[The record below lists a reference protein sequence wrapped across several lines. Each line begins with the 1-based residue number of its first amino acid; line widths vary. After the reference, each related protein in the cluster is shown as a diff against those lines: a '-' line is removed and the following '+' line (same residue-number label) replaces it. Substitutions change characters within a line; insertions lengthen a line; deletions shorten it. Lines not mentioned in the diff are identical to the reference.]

1 MDEEQLVEVM
11 RMTVMDERRSTGFD
25 SFCTWRPAE
34 MG

>member
-11 RMTVMDERRSTGFD
+11 RMTVTDGMRSTGFD
-25 SFCTWRPAE
+25 SFCTWRPGE